1 MNFYEL
7 TFAICFL
14 AEKCFYVRLFSIS
27 EELQTF
33 LSVYC
38 FGSLHNLVQTVTGIH
53 NKEKLITQ
61 LHQEVFGD

>member
-1 MNFYEL
+1 MNFCEL

-14 AEKCFYVRLFSIS
+14 AEKCFYMRPFSIS
-27 EELQTF
+27 EGLLKF
-33 LSVYC
+33 LSVCC
-38 FGSLHNLVQTVTGIH
+38 FGSLHSLVQTVTGIH